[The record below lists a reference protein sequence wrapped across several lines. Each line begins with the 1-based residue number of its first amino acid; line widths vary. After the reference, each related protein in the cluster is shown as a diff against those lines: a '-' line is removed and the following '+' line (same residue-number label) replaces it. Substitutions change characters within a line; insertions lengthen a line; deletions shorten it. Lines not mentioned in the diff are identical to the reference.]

1 MKMAEIRGINLEMAA
16 WKSIDHQLA
25 LYGVDIGGPEE
36 RRVGAVM
43 RQAKGSW
50 NWQIFY
56 TKLEGVAAN
65 QEQAQLDFDSALA
78 KLVGE
83 AEKDDKADSP
93 TDETIETKKESS
105 NVRKHKKKNRKN
117 DRHEKV
123 N

>member
-1 MKMAEIRGINLEMAA
+1 MAEIRGINLEMAA

-25 LYGVDIGGPEE
+25 LYGVDVGGPKEQ
-36 RRVGAVM
+36 RVGAVM
-43 RQAKGSW
+43 RQAKGDW

-65 QEQAQLDFDSALA
+65 QEQAQVAFDSALA

-93 TDETIETKKESS
+93 TDTDEVKKESS